1 MRCAAGMVTVTLGL
15 CAACTLANPLSGYV
29 GDPIIEAPDA
39 ADGATFSPDSAAADA
54 DADAGAGFAIT
65 SLVLV
70 NADTGMDVPG
80 FEALENGAPL
90 PATPANRNIRAEVRG
105 APGSIVFTIDGVA
118 VNTENNP
125 PFYLCGDL
133 EGGVNACSIASG
145 RRLLRAVPYE
155 KDEGLG
161 TAGPAFELT
170 FVVPP

>member
-1 MRCAAGMVTVTLGL
+1 MVTVTLGL

-39 ADGATFSPDSAAADA
+39 ADSATFSPDGAAA

-80 FEALENGAPL
+80 FQALENGATL
-90 PATPANRNIRAEVRG
+90 PATPSNRNIRAEVRG
-105 APGSIVFTIDGVA
+105 TPGSIVFTIDGAA
-118 VNTENNP
+118 VHTENNP

-133 EGGVNACSIASG
+133 EGSVNACTIASG
-145 RRLLRAVPYE
+145 TRLLRAVPYE
-155 KDEGLG
+155 EDDGLG
-161 TAGPAFELT
+161 SAGPAFEVT